1 MSEGVKYKVDSWN
14 NFCRV
19 FELPNEF
26 SSEYCFGGGIPTN
39 FQMVDWF
46 CPIMGL
52 GQYTV
57 SKEKCIEMGYIPEEV
72 EVDHLDE
79 ANALVEFLKQKNYV
93 KEDKT
98 YLVLTTFG
106 MSFSF
111 KNGVL
116 L

>member
-1 MSEGVKYKVDSWN
+1 MKYKVDGWN

-19 FELPNEF
+19 FELPDKF
-26 SSEYCFGGGIPTN
+26 QSGYCFGGGIPTN

-46 CPIMGL
+46 CPVIGL

-57 SKEKCIEMGYIPEEV
+57 SKEKYAELGYEIEEV
-72 EVDHLDE
+72 EIDYFDE
-79 ANALVEFLKQKNYV
+79 ATAIVEFLSQKNYV
-93 KEDKT
+93 KKDKT
-98 YLVLTTFG
+98 YLVLTNFG

>member
-1 MSEGVKYKVDSWN
+1 MKYTVDGWN

-19 FELPNEF
+19 FELPEKF
-26 SSEYCFGGGIPTN
+26 SSDYCFGGGIPTN

-46 CPIMGL
+46 CPIGGL

-57 SKEKCIEMGYIPEEV
+57 SKDKYRELGYEVEEV
-72 EVDHLDE
+72 EVDHHNE
-79 ANALVEFLKQKNYV
+79 AIGLVDFISKKKYIKQ
-93 KEDKT
+93 DRT
-98 YLVLTTFG
+98 YLVLTNFG
-106 MSFSF
+106 MSFTF

>member
-1 MSEGVKYKVDSWN
+1 MKYKVDGWN

-19 FELPNEF
+19 FELPDKLK
-26 SSEYCFGGGIPTN
+26 SEYCFGGGIPTN

-46 CPIMGL
+46 CPILGL
-52 GQYTV
+52 DRYTV
-57 SKEKCIEMGYIPEEV
+57 PKEQYVELGYEV
-72 EVDHLDE
+72 KEIEVDHFTE
-79 ANALVEFLKQKNYV
+79 AEAIVEFLKQKNYV

-116 L
+116 I